1 MFPIRHA
8 RKEIRVTGLQ
18 RSGNHA
24 IINWIRRQAGNDT
37 LFFNDVDPERPF
49 EIERMPKAE
58 REQAPRESYDC
69 VLYSYEDRVLE
80 LINRKSFYPQTNA
93 FGVEVDQRF
102 DVVIYRNPFNSFASR
117 LKHNVVSS
125 AMATYISGL
134 NLPELW
140 LTYAYEATGR
150 SSHMTQARV
159 VVNYD
164 RWCTSKEYRRQ
175 VAERLELT
183 FTDEGFNEITAFGDG
198 SSFDK
203 TAYDSQASRMETDQ
217 RWKAF
222 AEDPAY
228 ISLFADRQIS
238 DLTLELFPVDDEL
251 REYIENTIQP
261 AQSRLAS
268 AKRRVTVALLP
279 GLMAW
284 ARESA
289 LVKPLYQSL
298 IRPLRQL
305 IIARR
310 S

>member
-24 IINWIRRQAGNDT
+24 IINWIRRQAGENT

-58 REQAPRESYDC
+58 RAQEPRQSYDC

-80 LINRKSFYPQTNA
+80 LINSESFYPQINP
-93 FGVEVDQRF
+93 FGIEVDQRY

-150 SSHMTQARV
+150 TSHMTQPRV
-159 VVNYD
+159 VINYD
-164 RWCTSKEYRRQ
+164 RWCASKDYRRR
-175 VAERLELT
+175 VAERLELD

-203 TAYDSQASRMETDQ
+203 TTFDSQASKMQTDQ
-217 RWKAF
+217 RWKAYADNPEF
-222 AEDPAY
+222 
-228 ISLFADRQIS
+228 IGLFADRQVT
-238 DLTLELFPVDDEL
+238 DLALELFPIDEEL
-251 REYIENTIQP
+251 RAYIESTVQP
-261 AQSRLAS
+261 QQSRLVS
-268 AKRRVTVALLP
+268 AKRRITIALLP
-279 GLMAW
+279 GLMAS
-284 ARESA
+284 ARESGIVKRLYA
-289 LVKPLYQSL
+289 SLV
-298 IRPLRQL
+298 RPVRQF

>member
-24 IINWIRRQAGNDT
+24 IINWIRRQAGENT

-58 REQAPRESYDC
+58 REQQPRECYDC
-69 VLYSYEDRVLE
+69 VIYSYEDRVLE
-80 LINRKSFYPQTNA
+80 LINHDSFYPQSNR
-93 FGVEVDQRF
+93 FGIDADQRF
-102 DVVIYRNPFNSFASR
+102 DVVIFRNPFNSFASR
-117 LKHNVVSS
+117 MKHNVVSS
-125 AMATYISGL
+125 DMATYISGL

-150 SSHMTQARV
+150 TSHMTQPCVA
-159 VVNYD
+159 VNYD
-164 RWCTSKEYRRQ
+164 RWCNSKDYRRDI
-175 VAERLELT
+175 ARRLGLT

-203 TAYDSQASRMETDQ
+203 TAYDSKANKMRTDQ

-228 ISLFADRQIS
+228 IGLFADRQVT
-238 DLTLELFPVDDEL
+238 DLALELFPVDEEL
-251 REYIENTIQP
+251 RAYIENTIQP
-261 AQSRLAS
+261 EHSRLAS
-268 AKRRVTVALLP
+268 AKRRISIALLP
-279 GLMAW
+279 GLMAS
-284 ARESA
+284 ARKST
-289 LVKPLYQSL
+289 LVKRLYLSL
-298 IRPLRQL
+298 VRPLRQS

>member
-1 MFPIRHA
+1 MFPIKHA
-8 RKEIRVTGLQ
+8 TKEIRVTGLQ

-24 IINWIRRQAGNDT
+24 IINWIRRQAGDDT
-37 LFFNDVDPERPF
+37 LFFNDVDPESPF

-58 REQAPRESYDC
+58 RDQEPREHYDC
-69 VLYSYEDRVLE
+69 VIYSYEDRVLD
-80 LINRKSFYPQTNA
+80 LINSESFYPQANP
-93 FGVEVDQRF
+93 FGIEVDQRY

-140 LTYAYEATGR
+140 LTYAYEAMGKTTR
-150 SSHMTQARV
+150 MTQPRV

-164 RWCTSKEYRRQ
+164 RWCTSREYRRR
-175 VAERLELT
+175 VAERLELD
-183 FTDEGFNEITAFGDG
+183 FTDEGFDEITSFGDG

-203 TAYDSQASRMETDQ
+203 TAFDSQASKMQTDQ

-222 AEDPAY
+222 ADDPAY
-228 ISLFADRQIS
+228 IALFADRQIT
-238 DLTLELFPVDDEL
+238 DLALELFPVDDEL
-251 REYIENTIQP
+251 RAYIENTIQP
-261 AQSRLAS
+261 EQSRLAS
-268 AKRRVTVALLP
+268 AKRRISIAFLP
-279 GLMAW
+279 GLMAS
-284 ARESA
+284 ARDSA
-289 LVKPLYQSL
+289 VVKRLYQSL
-298 IRPLRQL
+298 VRPVRQF